1 MFIMRLYKAKKIR
14 KAIPNT
20 FQIHKLLSY
29 LPPARVLA
37 DLEMTHK
44 EILPEAGFSPS
55 MLNQE
60 WPYCWLSC
68 QKPHKGN
75 HFKNH

>member
-20 FQIHKLLSY
+20 FQIQKLLSF
-29 LPPARVLA
+29 LPPTRVLT

-44 EILPEAGFSPS
+44 EILSEVGFSPS
-55 MLNQE
+55 MVSQKQ
-60 WPYCWLSC
+60 PYC
-68 QKPHKGN
+68 
-75 HFKNH
+75 